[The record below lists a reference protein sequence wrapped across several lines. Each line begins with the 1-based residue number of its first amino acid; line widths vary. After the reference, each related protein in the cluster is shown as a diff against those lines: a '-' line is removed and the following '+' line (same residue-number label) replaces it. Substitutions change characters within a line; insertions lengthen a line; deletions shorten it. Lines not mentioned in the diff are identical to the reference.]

1 MSRAMNLAL
10 SEAEVKQVCDKANIQ
25 ISAIEPLPQAGTHVV
40 CRTAEGAEALRTKL
54 HKHLIEGKVK
64 RFAFYRIPSS
74 W

>member
-1 MSRAMNLAL
+1 MSRAMNFSL
-10 SEAEVKQVCDKANIQ
+10 SEAEVQNACAQAQIR

-40 CRTAEGAEALRTKL
+40 CVTSEGADALRKKL
-54 HKHLIEGKVK
+54 GKHLIEGKVK

>member
-10 SEAEVKQVCDKANIQ
+10 SEAEVQAACAQANIQ

-40 CRTAEGAEALRTKL
+40 CVTGEGADALRAKL
-54 HKHLIEGKVK
+54 GKHLIAGKVK
-64 RFAFYRIPSS
+64 RFAFYRMPSS